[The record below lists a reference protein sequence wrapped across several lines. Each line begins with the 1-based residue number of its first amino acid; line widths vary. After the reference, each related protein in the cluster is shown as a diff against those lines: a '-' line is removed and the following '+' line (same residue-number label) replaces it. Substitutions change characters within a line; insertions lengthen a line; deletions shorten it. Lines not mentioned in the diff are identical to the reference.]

1 MEDKTVFEDLL
12 EVKQRVEQMDL
23 LEFKH
28 QWEHQVGDYSH
39 LTYRDRLKFTVMSI
53 KILQAKVDLVRT
65 ISSIRELANHPEP
78 ERAIYY
84 YLRAN
89 LWKFLDNFR
98 YILLVHDISDRVK
111 LDCMNL
117 LDEITD
123 IIAQDDQLKASSLSR
138 LHKLLAHSK
147 LLDRD
152 AEHSQHAAN
161 EAPLHAQIEQRIARV
176 IHKLEPEVGQPE
188 TGPPKIELL
197 PVHVQQLLSL
207 YGAFS
212 VSRISIEKSGIAS
225 IIQLLSA
232 HPVKEL
238 EVHARELL
246 KTLSHLEREVLIAP
260 GTHLLRNQCAYALII
275 LQEMRK
281 MHKGLPVLLLKI
293 LQLCSYVQS
302 PPSGIDIPDELA
314 GLKPRVTNI
323 SQKKLRP
330 LLEDVLLKSPE
341 YFAELPHLKRVCPGC
356 YPNVPQSALDIH
368 QARLM
373 VSASFDRLFLNK
385 KGLTSSGTG
394 ASQLSK
400 MIVEI
405 LGLLVNVEPSPNFL
419 KTHAHD
425 TLLIKQTKE
434 HSSPTTAKLEKLFDQ
449 QFTTYKHHL
458 KFLQESLDYY
468 QGILEHL
475 KNGHRN
481 GRT

>member
-12 EVKQRVEQMDL
+12 EVKHRVDQMDL

-28 QWEHQVGDYSH
+28 QWEHQSGDYSH

-98 YILLVHDISDRVK
+98 YILLVKDISNQVK
-111 LDCMNL
+111 LDCMDL
-117 LDEITD
+117 LDEIIDT
-123 IIAQDDQLKASSLSR
+123 IAQDDQLKASSLSR
-138 LHKLLAHSK
+138 LHKLLAQSK
-147 LLDRD
+147 LLERD
-152 AEHSQHAAN
+152 ARHSQDAVG
-161 EAPLHAQIEQRIARV
+161 EAPLHAQLEQRIAHL
-176 IHKLEPEVGQPE
+176 IHKLEPEAEQPE
-188 TGPPKIELL
+188 TGSPKIEL
-197 PVHVQQLLSL
+197 PVHVQQFLSI

-225 IIQLLSA
+225 IIQLLYA

-238 EVHARELL
+238 DGHAHELS
-246 KTLSHLEREVLIAP
+246 KALSLLEREVLITP
-260 GTHLLRNQCAYALII
+260 GTRPLRNQCAYALII

-302 PPSGIDIPDELA
+302 PPSGISIPDELA

-330 LLEDVLLKSPE
+330 LLEDVLLKNPE
-341 YFAELPHLKRVCPGC
+341 FFAKLPHLDKVCPAC
-356 YPNVPQSALDIH
+356 YPNTSQSALDIH
-368 QARLM
+368 QAQHL
-373 VSASFDRLFLNK
+373 VSGSFDRLFSNG

-405 LGLLVNVEPSPNFL
+405 LGLLVNVEPSPDFL
-419 KTHAHD
+419 KTHANE
-425 TLLIKQTKE
+425 TLLIKQIKE
-434 HSSPTTAKLEKLFDQ
+434 HASPSTAKLEKLFDQ
-449 QFTTYKHHL
+449 QFATYKHHL

-481 GRT
+481 GKM

>member
-12 EVKQRVEQMDL
+12 EVKHRVDQMGL

-28 QWEHQVGDYSH
+28 QWEHQIDDHSH

-98 YILLVHDISDRVK
+98 YILLVNDISDQVK
-111 LDCMNL
+111 LDCMDL

-123 IIAQDDQLKASSLSR
+123 TIAQDDQLKASSLSR

-147 LLDRD
+147 LLERNAERLSD
-152 AEHSQHAAN
+152 AAGG
-161 EAPLHAQIEQRIARV
+161 APLHAQIKQRIAYV
-176 IHKLEPEVGQPE
+176 IHKLEPEVEQSE
-188 TGPPKIELL
+188 VDPPKVEL
-197 PVHVQQLLSL
+197 PAHAQKLLSL

-225 IIQLLSA
+225 IIQLLYA

-238 EVHARELL
+238 EGHARELF
-246 KTLSHLEREVLIAP
+246 KALSYLEQEVLIAP
-260 GTHLLRNQCAYALII
+260 GTRQLRNQCAYALII

-293 LQLCSYVQS
+293 LQLCNYVQS

-330 LLEDVLLKSPE
+330 LLEDVLLKSPG
-341 YFAELPHLKRVCPGC
+341 YFAELPHLKKVCPGC
-356 YPNVPQSALDIH
+356 YPNTPQSALDIH
-368 QARLM
+368 QAQHL
-373 VSASFDRLFLNK
+373 VSASFDLLFSDG
-385 KGLTSSGTG
+385 KGLPSSGTG
-394 ASQLSK
+394 ASKLSK

-419 KTHAHD
+419 KTHAHEA
-425 TLLIKQTKE
+425 LLIKQIKE

-449 QFTTYKHHL
+449 QFATYKHHL

-475 KNGHRN
+475 KNGRRN
-481 GRT
+481 GKT